1 MPRLSRRW
9 VAPAAAVA
17 VVGIWWLAVRGRP
30 ERPVY
35 PIPGEGRVRIT
46 AEVLNASG
54 VDGLARAATER
65 LREQGIDVVY
75 YGNASFDTLAVTRVL
90 ARQGDTAAAE
100 AVRDALRVGEVADE
114 PDARLLLGVSV
125 YLGRDAAALLGFGP

>member
-1 MPRLSRRW
+1 MQRLSWRW
-9 VAPAAAVA
+9 IAAAAAVLVA
-17 VVGIWWLAVRGRP
+17 GAGWLAIRGRE

-35 PIPGEGRVRIT
+35 PIPGEGRVHVT

-65 LREQGIDVVY
+65 LRERGIDVVY
-75 YGNASFDTLAVTRVL
+75 YGNARFDTLTSTRVL
-90 ARQGDTAAAE
+90 ARQGDTTAAAT
-100 AVRDALRVGEVADE
+100 VRDALRIGAVADE

-125 YLGRDAAALLGFGP
+125 YLGRDAAPVLGFRP